1 LTSDLTSNFYLAQ
14 KYKIQDPFRDD
25 DEDSVLVVTFLAHK
39 NNVKDITLKVMLQEQ
54 VTKLKMGTI
63 PRSMWITLEDD
74 LVESCKPGDDAVI
87 WLVLL

>member
-1 LTSDLTSNFYLAQ
+1 
-14 KYKIQDPFRDD
+14 
-25 DEDSVLVVTFLAHK
+25 
-39 NNVKDITLKVMLQEQ
+39 MLQEQ

>member
-1 LTSDLTSNFYLAQ
+1 LRQGPS
-14 KYKIQDPFRDD
+14 RVDD
-25 DEDSVLVVTFLAHK
+25 VDSVLVVSLLFIQFTFLAHK
-39 NNVKDITLKVMLQEQ
+39 ENNLKEITLKIMLQEQ

-74 LVESCKPGDDAVI
+74 LVDSCKPGDDVVI